1 MTLRFAYFVVGLII
15 LTAGVALIIKA
26 GLGASA
32 WDALAVGQSNLFNLT
47 VGTFVFINGI
57 ILMFINAFLLKK
69 KPELLAAG
77 TIFII
82 GLLIDF
88 WLLIVFK
95 GFNPTDIVLQ
105 VLTLIIGIL
114 TLGVGIAIYLQ
125 AKFPA
130 SPMDTLMIAIH
141 KRFKLNLR
149 NSRILSEGFAL
160 LMAFIFRGAIGV
172 GTIVVTLTL
181 GPVVQ
186 YFYHR
191 FEKRFHKKEMVEH

>member
-1 MTLRFAYFVVGLII
+1 MTIRFAYFVVGLII

-32 WDALAVGQSNLFNLT
+32 WDALAVGQSKLFNLT

-57 ILMFINAFLLKK
+57 ILMFLNAFLLKK

-95 GFNPTDIVLQ
+95 VFNPTDIVLQ
-105 VLTLIIGIL
+105 VLTLVIGIL

-149 NSRILSEGFAL
+149 TSRILSEGFAL
-160 LMAFIFRGAIGV
+160 LMAFLFRGAIGV

-186 YFYHR
+186 YFYQR
-191 FEKRFHKKEMVEH
+191 FEKRINKKEIVEH